1 MAATMWG
8 SLDTLV
14 RALGGSGPKSV
25 MLEMDE
31 RLIFALHVPPSMTL
45 LLVAP
50 RSTGKRRL
58 RQEGQRLVSRLKG
71 LRRVPATSAA
81 QAEVVD

>member
-14 RALGGSGPKSV
+14 RALGGRGPESF
-25 MLEMDE
+25 MLEMEE
-31 RLIFALHVPPSMTL
+31 RLIFAVHVPPSMTL

-58 RQEGQRLVSRLKG
+58 RQEAQRLLGRLKG
-71 LRRVPATSAA
+71 PRRVLAASTA
-81 QAEVVD
+81 QAEVVE